1 MTVTIKT
8 TIGFSISMK
17 SAYQTQTKQY
27 NDQSHLVRVEH
38 GFVVNKMH
46 TLIKKTV
53 HKKFEFERVI

>member
-27 NDQSHLVRVEH
+27 NDHEY
-38 GFVVNKMH
+38 GFVVNKTY

-53 HKKFEFERVI
+53 HKKV